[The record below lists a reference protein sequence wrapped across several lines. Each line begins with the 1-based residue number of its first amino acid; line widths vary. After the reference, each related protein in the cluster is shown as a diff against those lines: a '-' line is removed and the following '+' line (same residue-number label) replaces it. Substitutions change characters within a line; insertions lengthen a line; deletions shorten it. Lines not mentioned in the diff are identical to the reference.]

1 MENINKENNKDQ
13 ITKLEE
19 NAIIEENKASIDSM
33 EISEIVG
40 MLNGFDDIEII
51 GIKALSY
58 LFHIL
63 SHKPFYFGQSEE
75 SYIEEMSNL
84 GIPINSIEDYLDT
97 AIMSFYILKNKT
109 NDVVKAVKYAD
120 TSIKKILM
128 SGFFM
133 GFIKGKDES
142 NQTEVEKDR
151 LVFISPYEYRMGIK
165 SGLFKTKYFINDFKV
180 SDYKFVNSEL
190 DVKKEL
196 ILFHMRDKG
205 KKDNELL
212 TFQTTLSNLFN
223 IFMDYEFN
231 KDYSDIVSK
240 NEAFGAY
247 ALLQLT
253 GLLNKLSSMVTST
266 SEKEKIN
273 EIIKNEIEEMDL
285 DISSSVLKKIATD
298 DGSDEYEKFKEEN
311 NKEINSLLL

>member
-19 NAIIEENKASIDSM
+19 NALIEENKASIDSM

-58 LFHIL
+58 LFHVL
-63 SHKPFYFGQSEE
+63 SNKPFYFGQNED

-97 AIMSFYILKNKT
+97 AIMSFYMLKNNT
-109 NDVVKAVKYAD
+109 NDVVKAVDYAD
-120 TSIKKILM
+120 KSIKKILM

-133 GFIKGKDES
+133 GFIKGKDE
-142 NQTEVEKDR
+142 NKQTDAEKDR
-151 LVFISPYEYRMGIK
+151 LVFISPYEYKMGIK

-180 SDYKFVNSEL
+180 SEYKFVNSEL
-190 DVKKEL
+190 DTKKEL
-196 ILFHMRDKG
+196 IIFNMRNG
-205 KKDNELL
+205 SKKDNELL
-212 TFQTTLSNLFN
+212 KFQTTLSNLFN
-223 IFMDYEFN
+223 IFIDYEFN
-231 KDYSDIVSK
+231 KDYSDSISK

-247 ALLQLT
+247 ALVQLT
-253 GLLNKLSSMVTST
+253 GILNKLSSMVTST
-266 SEKEKIN
+266 AEKEKIN
-273 EIIKNEIEEMDL
+273 EITKNGIEEIDL
-285 DISSSVLKKIATD
+285 DITSSVLKKIATD

-311 NKEINSLLL
+311 SKEINSLLL